1 MDNKNQKTPSSRW
14 WISFLSVVP
23 LLQNRRRPK
32 EGLDEET
39 WHNKWSENIGVR
51 LPCYHLHRKLNE
63 NEACPLVLPHN
74 YIRLPLIN
82 HQWHAL
88 QQLIFWK
95 ARFVIIARLYVWGL
109 FGFFWKRGGGG
120 LGWILGFSTTI
131 YFIQRK
137 AEQREME
144 ILFTM
149 TQWWFTV
156 IVSVLTHA
164 EDNTLS

>member
-1 MDNKNQKTPSSRW
+1 MDNKNQKTPSSCW

-39 WHNKWSENIGVR
+39 WHNKWLENIGVR

-82 HQWHAL
+82 HQCHVL
-88 QQLIFWK
+88 QKLIFWK
-95 ARFVIIARLYVWGL
+95 ARFVIIACLYVWGL
-109 FGFFWKRGGGG
+109 FGFFWKRGGGEVG
-120 LGWILGFSTTI
+120 LDTWLFNYYIFYSEKS
-131 YFIQRK
+131 R
-137 AEQREME
+137 AERNGNSFHHDTAVVYCDS
-144 ILFTM
+144 L
-149 TQWWFTV
+149 
-156 IVSVLTHA
+156 SP
-164 EDNTLS
+164 NTCRR

>member
-109 FGFFWKRGGGG
+109 FGFFWKRGGGEVG
-120 LGWILGFSTTI
+120 LDTWLFNYYIFYSEKS
-131 YFIQRK
+131 R
-137 AEQREME
+137 AERNGNS
-144 ILFTM
+144 FHHD
-149 TQWWFTV
+149 TV
-156 IVSVLTHA
+156 VVYCDSLSP
-164 EDNTLS
+164 NTCRR

>member
-1 MDNKNQKTPSSRW
+1 MDNKNQKTPSSCW

-39 WHNKWSENIGVR
+39 WHNKWLENIGVR

-82 HQWHAL
+82 HQCHVL
-88 QQLIFWK
+88 QKLIFWK

-109 FGFFWKRGGGG
+109 FGFFWKRWGGEVG
-120 LGWILGFSTTI
+120 LDTWLFNYYIFYSEKS
-131 YFIQRK
+131 R
-137 AEQREME
+137 AERNGNSFHHDTAVVYCDS
-144 ILFTM
+144 L
-149 TQWWFTV
+149 
-156 IVSVLTHA
+156 SP
-164 EDNTLS
+164 NTCRR

>member
-1 MDNKNQKTPSSRW
+1 MDNKNQKTPSSCW

-82 HQWHAL
+82 HQCHAL
-88 QQLIFWK
+88 QKLIFWK
-95 ARFVIIARLYVWGL
+95 ARFVIIARLYVW
-109 FGFFWKRGGGG
+109 FFWKRGGGEDG
-120 LGWILGFSTTI
+120 LDTWLFI
-131 YFIQRK
+131 YKNYIFYSEK
-137 AEQREME
+137 SSAERNGNSFHHDTAVVYCDS
-144 ILFTM
+144 L
-149 TQWWFTV
+149 
-156 IVSVLTHA
+156 SP
-164 EDNTLS
+164 NTCRR

>member
-1 MDNKNQKTPSSRW
+1 MDNKNQKTPSSCW

-39 WHNKWSENIGVR
+39 WHNKWLENIGVR

-82 HQWHAL
+82 HQCHVL
-88 QQLIFWK
+88 QKLIFWK

-109 FGFFWKRGGGG
+109 FGFFLEKGGGG
-120 LGWILGFSTTI
+120 VGLDTWLFNYYIFYSEKS
-131 YFIQRK
+131 R
-137 AEQREME
+137 AERNGNSFHHDTAVVYCDS
-144 ILFTM
+144 L
-149 TQWWFTV
+149 
-156 IVSVLTHA
+156 SP
-164 EDNTLS
+164 NTCRR